1 MGHLKL
7 KDFKYLSQYCHVSC
21 YKASKMQSKYLN
33 PDLSVSKVWPLY
45 PCCRSHAFDTS
56 VYFVPLHYW
65 LSNFSFHQNRQEELL
80 KCRFYLFIFA
90 FFSLAVLLRTVSLS
104 VYKKIYLKNFKLC
117 KSPLYGLSQNL
128 FCPL

>member
-33 PDLSVSKVWPLY
+33 PDLSFSKVWPLY
-45 PCCRSHAFDTS
+45 PCCRSHACDTS
-56 VYFVPLHYW
+56 IYFVPLGNW
-65 LSNFSFHQNRQEELL
+65 LSNFSSHQNHQEDLL
-80 KCRFYLFIFA
+80 KWRFYIFIFA
-90 FFSLAVLLRTVSLS
+90 FFSLAVYLRTLSLS
-104 VYKKIYLKNFKLC
+104 VHKKIHFKNFKLC